1 MNRKNYQMVWSGA
14 CALLCA
20 ILPALAMGQAGD
32 PFIENLRVRNEVTSQ
47 AIEQSPLGG
56 LLGVIRGD
64 HLEGSS
70 QRGSRPLF
78 GGNQRRDTQSR
89 NWRSAP
95 APETT
100 GLSLR
105 NPLEGKLGWGS
116 PVPSRPAARQQQY
129 RQPASQQ
136 QQRQMASAPKEGAL
150 NRFFAGLKQK
160 PEPRPV
166 AAPAR
171 RTFAPASSTEKSG
184 GLFAFLRKDR
194 SSSNDIEGDWSREA
208 QRRTSARTAS
218 PQVAQLAS
226 VNPSTADSGGLLN
239 RLARKN
245 TINSWMGIPKEEE
258 APARATASS
267 RQSVPSTSTTSE
279 QRYVKSDRTG
289 FHAVGKTLNANR
301 PDLYLSR
308 GTTVNVTNRGWNWSN
323 VVLSDGRIGT
333 VQTSQL
339 SRTPI
344 EAKPPRSASKTPK
357 GSTSQQKETP
367 ERKSSSTKSNTLTNR
382 KTESSSMRRS
392 KEPTQPMDRGVP
404 QDQPSRAALDA
415 VLEPSLESLLDPGV
429 EATLRELEDEL
440 LLPLPPEFPEDA
452 DTGAG
457 SLPPL
462 N

>member
-1 MNRKNYQMVWSGA
+1 M
-14 CALLCA
+14 
-20 ILPALAMGQAGD
+20 
-32 PFIENLRVRNEVTSQ
+32 
-47 AIEQSPLGG
+47 
-56 LLGVIRGD
+56 
-64 HLEGSS
+64 
-70 QRGSRPLF
+70 
-78 GGNQRRDTQSR
+78 
-89 NWRSAP
+89 
-95 APETT
+95 
-100 GLSLR
+100 R
-105 NPLEGKLGWGS
+105 NPLEGKLGWVT
-116 PVPSRPAARQQQY
+116 PAPSRPAPRQQQY
-129 RQPASQQ
+129 RQPAPQQ

-171 RTFAPASSTEKSG
+171 RTFAPAASTEKSG

-218 PQVAQLAS
+218 PEVAQLAS
-226 VNPSTADSGGLLN
+226 VSPSTADSGGLLG
-239 RLARKN
+239 RLTRKN

-258 APARATASS
+258 APTRATASS

-344 EAKPPRSASKTPK
+344 EAKPPRSASNKTQRRSAAQPKADKPTETPK
-357 GSTSQQKETP
+357 
-367 ERKSSSTKSNTLTNR
+367 RKSSSTKGDTSTNR
-382 KTESSSMRRS
+382 NTESTNMGSPE
-392 KEPTQPMDRGVP
+392 EPEQPRNREVS